1 MSSARQRFVRVL
13 VPAVLVWAA
22 FALLSQ
28 AALGRRLELLGFDFL
43 TVMTTP
49 ASIDAPVVIVGIDE
63 PSFAELDRQWPW
75 RRSIHAQLVDRLK
88 DASAKVIAFDV
99 LFAEPAGEEDDRRFA
114 EAIGR
119 AGNVVLASDLV
130 YQDSG
135 QFQMAMQ
142 VEPVPLLRQA
152 GARSGLASISIDP
165 DLVVRAMPQSP
176 DAFWR
181 QILRAYRGENARS
194 DASPAELP
202 GELARYLGPD
212 HAFRYVSYYQAL
224 DPEKFLPHG
233 IFAGKIVLVGHDVKV
248 SLGPGT
254 GRGDA
259 YATPYSSR
267 SGLLSPGVELQA
279 TFVANA
285 LAGRA
290 IREAAAA
297 WSIALIGLALLLVN
311 AFVREWQALRGA
323 IVTLGVIAAS
333 AGAATWLFA
342 ARDLWLPSVS
352 AMLAVAT
359 MYVVQVGVAFLQE
372 RRQRRQIEKAFR
384 YYVAPE
390 IVNEMT
396 AHPERL
402 VLGGARRDITIVF
415 TDLAGF
421 TGVSETMSP
430 ERVAA
435 LLNDYLSHMTR
446 IVFAHGGTV
455 DKFIG
460 DAIMAFWGA
469 PLDDPEQALHA
480 CQAVRGMQA
489 ELARLRWRYAEQ
501 GLPELHMRVGMHSGA
516 AVVGNMGSTERFDY
530 TAIGDNVNLASR
542 LEGINKLY
550 GTDTL
555 ISGETARL
563 LGGRIAL
570 RRVDRVIV
578 KGKTRPID
586 VHTFC
591 DDAEIVRLSDE
602 ALDHYA
608 QRRWV
613 EAASAWQEV
622 LACRPE
628 DAIARMF
635 LQRIDAFRITPPP
648 PDWDGSIALEKL

>member
-1 MSSARQRFVRVL
+1 MSSARQRFIGIL
-13 VPAVLVWAA
+13 IQTVLVWAV

-28 AALGRRLELLGFDFL
+28 TAVGRRLELLGFDFL

-49 ASIDAPVVIVGIDE
+49 ASIDAPIVIVGIDE

-75 RRSIHAQLVDRLK
+75 PRGIHADLVDRLK
-88 DASAKVIAFDV
+88 EAGAKAIAFDV
-99 LFAEPAGEEDDRRFA
+99 LFAEPAGEEGDRRLA
-114 EAIGR
+114 EAIRR

-130 YQDSG
+130 YQEAG

-142 VEPVPLLRQA
+142 VEPIPLLREA
-152 GARSGLASISIDP
+152 GARSGLASITIDS
-165 DLVVRAMPQSP
+165 DLVVRAIPQHP

-181 QILRAYRGENARS
+181 QILLTYMRDNARP
-194 DASPAELP
+194 DASPVDLP
-202 GELARYLGPD
+202 GGLVRYLGPD
-212 HAFRYVSYYQAL
+212 HAFRYVSFYQAL
-224 DPEKFLPHG
+224 DPEKFLPPG

-248 SLGPGT
+248 SLGPGNS
-254 GRGDA
+254 RGDA
-259 YATPYSSR
+259 YATPYSAH
-267 SGLLSPGVELQA
+267 SGLMSPGVELQA

-297 WSIALIGLALLLVN
+297 WGIALIGLAVLLVN
-311 AFVREWQALRGA
+311 VAIREWQALRGA
-323 IVTLGVIAAS
+323 AAALGVIGATAGAS
-333 AGAATWLFA
+333 AWLFA
-342 ARDLWLPSVS
+342 VEDVWLPAVS
-352 AMLAVAT
+352 AILAVAA
-359 MYVVQVGVAFLQE
+359 MYVVQVGSAFLRE

-390 IVNEMT
+390 IVSEMT

-402 VLGGARRDITIVF
+402 VLGGTRRDITIVF

-430 ERVAA
+430 EKVSA

-446 IVFAHGGTV
+446 IIFAHGGTV

-489 ELARLRWRYAEQ
+489 ELAGLRQRYAEQ
-501 GLPELHMRVGMHSGA
+501 GLPELHMRVGIHSGA

-550 GTDTL
+550 GTETL

-563 LGGRIAL
+563 LGNRMPL

-578 KGKTRPID
+578 KGKTQPID
-586 VHTFC
+586 VYTYS
-591 DDAEIVRLSDE
+591 DDAEIARLSDE
-602 ALDHYA
+602 ALDHYSH
-608 QRRWV
+608 RRWD
-613 EAASAWQEV
+613 EAVSAWRR
-622 LACRPE
+622 LSTLRPE
-628 DAIARMF
+628 DTIAPLF
-635 LQRIDAFRITPPP
+635 LRRIEGFRYAAPPP
-648 PDWDGSIALEKL
+648 EWDGSIALEKL

>member
-1 MSSARQRFVRVL
+1 MTTARQRL
-13 VPAVLVWAA
+13 IGILIPTVLVWAV

-28 AALGRRLELLGFDFL
+28 TAVGRRMELLGFDFL
-43 TVMTTP
+43 TVATTP
-49 ASIDAPVVIVGIDE
+49 ASVDAPIVIVGIDE

-75 RRSIHAQLVDRLK
+75 HRDIHAELADRLK
-88 DASAKVIAFDV
+88 EAGAKVIAFDV
-99 LFAEPAGEEDDRRFA
+99 LFAEPTGEEDDKRFA
-114 EAIGR
+114 EAIRR

-130 YQDSG
+130 YQEAG

-142 VEPVPLLRQA
+142 VEPIPLLREA
-152 GARSGLASISIDP
+152 GARTGLASISIDP
-165 DLVVRAMPQSP
+165 DLVVRSIPQAP

-181 QILRAYRGENARS
+181 QILRTYKGEDARP
-194 DASPAELP
+194 DASAVDLP

-224 DPEKFLPHG
+224 DPEKFLPPG

-248 SLGPGT
+248 SLGPGNS
-254 GRGDA
+254 RGDA
-259 YATPYSSR
+259 YATPYSAH
-267 SGLLSPGVELQA
+267 SGLMSPGVELQA

-290 IREAAAA
+290 IRETAAA
-297 WSIALIGLALLLVN
+297 WSLALIGLAVLLVN
-311 AFVREWQALRGA
+311 GAIREWQALRGA
-323 IVTLGVIAAS
+323 AVTLGVIAAT
-333 AGAATWLFA
+333 AGASAWLFVK
-342 ARDLWLPSVS
+342 DVWLPAVS
-352 AMLAVAT
+352 AMLAVAA
-359 MYVVQVGVAFLQE
+359 MYVVQVGTAFLRE

-384 YYVAPE
+384 HYVAPE

-402 VLGGARRDITIVF
+402 VLGGSRRDITIVF

-421 TGVSETMSP
+421 TSVSETMSP
-430 ERVAA
+430 ERVSA

-446 IVFAHGGTV
+446 IIFAHGGTV

-489 ELARLRWRYAEQ
+489 ELAGLRQRYAEQ
-501 GLPELHMRVGMHSGA
+501 GLPELHMRVGIHSGA

-550 GTDTL
+550 GTETL

-563 LGGRIAL
+563 LGNRIPL

-578 KGKTRPID
+578 KGKTQPID
-586 VHTFC
+586 VYTYS
-591 DDAEIVRLSDE
+591 DDAEITRLSDE

-608 QRRWV
+608 RRQWD
-613 EAASAWQEV
+613 EAVSAWRR
-622 LACRPE
+622 LSALKPD
-628 DAIARMF
+628 DAIAPLF
-635 LQRIDAFRITPPP
+635 LRRIDGFRNAAPPP
-648 PDWDGSIALEKL
+648 EWDGSIALEKL

>member
-1 MSSARQRFVRVL
+1 MSSTRQRLIGIL
-13 VPAVLVWAA
+13 VPTVLVWIV

-28 AALGRRLELLGFDFL
+28 TAVGRRLELLGFDFL
-43 TVMTTP
+43 TVATTP
-49 ASIDAPVVIVGIDE
+49 ASIDAPIVIVGIDE

-75 RRSIHAQLVDRLK
+75 HRDIHANLTDKLK
-88 DASAKVIAFDV
+88 NAGAKVIAFDV
-99 LFAEPAGEEDDRRFA
+99 LFAESTGEEGDRRFA
-114 EAIGR
+114 EAIRR

-130 YQDSG
+130 YQEAG
-135 QFQMAMQ
+135 QFEMAMQ

-152 GARSGLASISIDP
+152 GARAGLASISIDP
-165 DLVVRAMPQSP
+165 DLVVRSLPQSP

-181 QILRAYRGENARS
+181 QVLRAYKGDSARP
-194 DASPAELP
+194 DASAVDLP
-202 GELARYLGPD
+202 GELVRYLGPD

-224 DPEKFLPHG
+224 DPEKFLPPG

-248 SLGPGT
+248 SLGPGNS
-254 GRGDA
+254 RGDA
-259 YATPYSSR
+259 YATPYSAH
-267 SGLLSPGVELQA
+267 SGLMSPGVELQA

-285 LAGRA
+285 LAGRV
-290 IREAAAA
+290 IRETAAA
-297 WSIALIGLALLLVN
+297 WGIALIGLAVLLVN
-311 AFVREWQALRGA
+311 GVIREWQALRGA
-323 IVTLGVIAAS
+323 AVTLGVIGATAGAS
-333 AGAATWLFA
+333 AWLFVK
-342 ARDLWLPSVS
+342 DVWLPAVT
-352 AMLAVAT
+352 ATLAVAA
-359 MYVVQVGVAFLQE
+359 MYVVQVGTAFLRE

-402 VLGGARRDITIVF
+402 VLGGSRRDITIVF

-430 ERVAA
+430 EKVSA

-489 ELARLRWRYAEQ
+489 ELAGLRQRYAEQ
-501 GLPELHMRVGMHSGA
+501 GLPELHMRVGIHSGA

-550 GTDTL
+550 GTETL

-563 LGGRIAL
+563 LGNRIPL

-578 KGKTRPID
+578 KGKTQPID
-586 VHTFC
+586 VYTYS
-591 DDAEIVRLSDE
+591 DDAEIARLSDE
-602 ALDHYA
+602 ALDHYSH
-608 QRRWV
+608 RRWD
-613 EAASAWQEV
+613 EAVSAWRR
-622 LACRPE
+622 LSALRPE
-628 DAIARMF
+628 DTIAPLF
-635 LQRIDAFRITPPP
+635 LRRIDGFRYAAPPP
-648 PDWDGSIALEKL
+648 EWDGSIALEKL